1 MSNAGVVSSSL
12 TWSNAIFSWLLQW
25 TMLWGPPK
33 KPRLR
38 HSPQG
43 GSNSRPLV
51 YKTSALTTELWRPN
65 RLSNELLAFF
75 FILIQHLN
83 RQATNWPAKR
93 TCQSCAV
100 VAEWLRRWTWNPMG
114 SPRAGS
120 NPAGCDK
127 SFWHLQG
134 VKIQSKNYLP
144 PVRFELTT
152 PGLRDQCS
160 TTELKRLSW
169 VWTRSNKFFKHAM
182 LDIH

>member
-1 MSNAGVVSSSL
+1 MVNCSKQHILKWYKKFSTVSNVQPPGRIELPTPGLQDQCSNHWAMEAQSTVKRVASL
-12 TWSNAIFSWLLQW
+12 
-25 TMLWGPPK
+25 
-33 KPRLR
+33 
-38 HSPQG
+38 
-43 GSNSRPLV
+43 
-51 YKTSALTTELWRPN
+51 
-65 RLSNELLAFF
+65 F
-75 FILIQHLN
+75 FISIQHPKLKASN
-83 RQATNWPAKR
+83 LPGKTI
-93 TCQSCAV
+93 CQSCAV

-160 TTELKRLSW
+160 TTEL
-169 VWTRSNKFFKHAM
+169 
-182 LDIH
+182 